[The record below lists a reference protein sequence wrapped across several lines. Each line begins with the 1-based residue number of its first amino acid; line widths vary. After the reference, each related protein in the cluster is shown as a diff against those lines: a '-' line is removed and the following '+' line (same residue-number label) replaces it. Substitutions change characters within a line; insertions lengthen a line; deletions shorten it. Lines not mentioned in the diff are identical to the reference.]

1 MTELTLSLLPDFTLT
16 TVLQVILALGLFNVW
31 LLRTGKATNYRGGQ
45 AKNLK
50 EEFATYG
57 LPPFMYFLVGGLKIL
72 CAIALLVG
80 LWVPAA
86 VVPAAGVL
94 AILMLGALAMHIKVG
109 DPISKSV
116 PAFCMLA
123 MSTALGL
130 LAL

>member
-1 MTELTLSLLPDFTLT
+1 MPPMTTT
-16 TVLQVILALGLFNVW
+16 TVLQIILALGLFNVW

-57 LPPFMYFLVGGLKIL
+57 LPPFMYFLVGGLKL
-72 CAIALLVG
+72 ACAVALLVG
-80 LWVPAA
+80 LWVPEA

-94 AILMLGALAMHIKVG
+94 AVLMLGALAMHIKVS

-123 MSTALGL
+123 MSTALAL

>member
-1 MTELTLSLLPDFTLT
+1 MPPMTTT
-16 TVLQVILALGLFNVW
+16 TVLQIILALGLFNVW

-57 LPPFMYFLVGGLKIL
+57 LPPFMYFLVGGLKL
-72 CAIALLVG
+72 ACAVALLVG

-94 AILMLGALAMHIKVG
+94 AVLMLGALAMHIKVS

>member
-1 MTELTLSLLPDFTLT
+1 MTTT
-16 TVLQVILALGLFNVW
+16 TVLQIILALGLFNVW

-57 LPPFMYFLVGGLKIL
+57 LPPFMYFLVGGLKL
-72 CAIALLVG
+72 ACAVALLVG
-80 LWVPAA
+80 LWVPEA

-94 AILMLGALAMHIKVG
+94 AVLMLGALAMHIKVS

-123 MSTALGL
+123 MSTALAL

>member
-1 MTELTLSLLPDFTLT
+1 MPDFAPT

-123 MSTALGL
+123 MSTALAL

>member
-94 AILMLGALAMHIKVG
+94 AVLMLGALAMHIKVG

>member
-1 MTELTLSLLPDFTLT
+1 MPPMTTT
-16 TVLQVILALGLFNVW
+16 TVLQIILALGLFNVW

-94 AILMLGALAMHIKVG
+94 AVLMLGALAMHIKVG

-123 MSTALGL
+123 MSTALAL

>member
-1 MTELTLSLLPDFTLT
+1 MPPMTTT
-16 TVLQVILALGLFNVW
+16 TVLQIILALGLFNVW

-57 LPPFMYFLVGGLKIL
+57 LPPFMYFLVGGLKL
-72 CAIALLVG
+72 ACAVALLVG

-94 AILMLGALAMHIKVG
+94 AVLMLGALAMHIKVS

-123 MSTALGL
+123 MSTALAL

>member
-123 MSTALGL
+123 MSAT
-130 LAL
+130 LAVLVL